1 MPKTSR
7 TFVEEIRPAKPPRQL
22 FYRIME
28 RLGIEKKLKAI
39 RKRLSFSYIALI
51 IFGALILTAV
61 LAIRHEVRESE
72 FGPLVSLFLSDTDA
86 AILYWREFAL
96 SVLESM
102 PLYYFILFL
111 SGLLLLLAS
120 LRLVVQYISRM
131 SLLTKSICKHKHGFN

>member
-1 MPKTSR
+1 MPKEPR
-7 TFVEEIRPAKPPRQL
+7 TFTDEICPAKPPRQL

-51 IFGALILTAV
+51 IFGALVFVAV

-72 FGPLVSLFLSDTDA
+72 FGPLVSLFLSDTNVVM
-86 AILYWREFAL
+86 LYWHEFAL

-111 SGLLLLLAS
+111 SGLLLLLVS

-131 SLLTKSICKHKHGFN
+131 SLLTKSICKHKHGLN